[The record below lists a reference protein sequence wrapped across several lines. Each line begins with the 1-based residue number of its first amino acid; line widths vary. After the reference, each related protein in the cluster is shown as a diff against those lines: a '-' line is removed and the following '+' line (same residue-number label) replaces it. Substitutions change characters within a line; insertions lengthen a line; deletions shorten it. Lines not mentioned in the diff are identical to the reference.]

1 MAQFLDG
8 GFKNERGQTLVEA
21 VVAFGVAAMILVALV
36 AATTMALSRVQFAN
50 HQAQA
55 RAFTQE
61 GLEWVRGERDKDW
74 DVFYARTD
82 VNPKSYCLNTLSW
95 TTPTPCT
102 TYGLG
107 DNTFKR
113 DAVLTSPTTPPSG
126 LNCQQP
132 NCVIVKVTVS
142 WQESGQEHKS
152 EQETYLTRWK
162 Q

>member
-1 MAQFLDG
+1 MKQL
-8 GFKNERGQTLVEA
+8 GFKNEGGQTLIEA

-55 RAFTQE
+55 RAFNQE

-74 DVFYARTD
+74 DAFIAKANSSGVI
-82 VNPKSYCLNTLSW
+82 YCLNSLTWPAGEGACIDYL
-95 TTPTPCT
+95 
-102 TYGLG
+102 LG
-107 DNTFKR
+107 DNLFKR
-113 DAVLTSPTTPPSG
+113 DAVLTIMDPPPADP
-126 LNCQQP
+126 P
-132 NCVIVKVTVS
+132 NQKVKAQVTVS

-152 EQETYLTRWK
+152 EQETYLTKWK

>member
-1 MAQFLDG
+1 MKQP

-55 RAFTQE
+55 RAFAQE

-74 DVFYARTD
+74 DDFYDQTD
-82 VNPKSYCLNTLSW
+82 ADSQSYCLNTLGW
-95 TTPTPCT
+95 TPNSCT
-102 TYGLG
+102 TYELG

-113 DAVLTSPTTPPSG
+113 DAVLTRVTD
-126 LNCQQP
+126 NEK
-132 NCVIVKVTVS
+132 VRVKITVS

-152 EQETYLTRWK
+152 EQETYLTKWK